1 MPSEYAMEL
10 RNVTKII
17 KNKRIVDNVSFTVN
31 KGEIL
36 GLLGPNGA
44 GKTTTMRMMVGLSA
58 MTGGDVL
65 IEGHSIKHSHSRA
78 IAHVGAIIENPDL
91 YPFLSG
97 YQNLLHYANMMPG
110 GVPARDIYAI
120 VEQVQMSER
129 IHDKVSTYSLGMRQ
143 RLGLAQALLHKP
155 SVLILDEPTNGLDPK
170 GIHELRTYLRLLAKE
185 RDVAVLISSHQ
196 LAEMQL
202 ICDRVAIMQHG
213 RLIDVAD
220 VHATEKGESQEQV
233 VHFTAL
239 PLEQVQHIFREELPE
254 LSPKWELDGFVLKL
268 SREEIPAL
276 IKRLAANGID
286 IYAVNAQ
293 QQSLEAIYLEVT
305 KGVVNP

>member
-1 MPSEYAMEL
+1 MSNEYAMEL
-10 RNVTKII
+10 RHVTKII
-17 KNKRIVDNVSFTVN
+17 NGKRIVDNVSFTVN
-31 KGEIL
+31 KGEVL

-44 GKTTTMRMMVGLSA
+44 GKTTTMRMMVGLSGL
-58 MTGGDVL
+58 TEGDVL
-65 IEGHSIKHSHSRA
+65 IEGHSIKQSYSQA
-78 IAHVGAIIENPDL
+78 ISHVGAIIENPDL

-120 VEQVQMSER
+120 VEQVQLSER
-129 IHDKVSTYSLGMRQ
+129 IHDKVGTYSLGMRQ

-170 GIHELRTYLRLLAKE
+170 GIHELRTYLRMLAKE
-185 RDVAVLISSHQ
+185 QDVAVLISSHQ

-213 RLIDVAD
+213 RLIDVAS
-220 VHATEKGESQEQV
+220 VHAADTEESQQRV
-233 VHFTAL
+233 VHFTVE
-239 PLEQVQHIFREELPE
+239 PLEQVQQLFRDELPDMA
-254 LSPKWELDGFVLKL
+254 PQWKLDGFTLTL
-268 SREEIPAL
+268 RRDHIPAL
-276 IKRLAANGID
+276 VARLAANGIN
-286 IYAVNAQ
+286 IFEVHAE

-305 KGVVNP
+305 KGVAHQ